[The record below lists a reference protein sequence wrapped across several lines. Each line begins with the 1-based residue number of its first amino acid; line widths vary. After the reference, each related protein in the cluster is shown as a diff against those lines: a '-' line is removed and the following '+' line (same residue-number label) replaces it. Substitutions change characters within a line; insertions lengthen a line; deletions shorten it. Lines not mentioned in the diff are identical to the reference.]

1 MHKWLCWNESRR
13 WLAGSLCYLLALS
26 GAPLIWAQDPSNRDV
41 SSIELAVDSG
51 MNRENTD
58 ISSWAIAVSVQ
69 DNNGRKLKGAAVIFQ
84 IPPGY
89 GTFAGGVSSMTL
101 ISDDDGRA
109 VARGFRRGN
118 LAGSFQIAV
127 TASYRG
133 FSTSVGVT
141 QINPKPAFWATPK
154 KWYVVGGAGAAAATA
169 IGVWLGTRGGDSTR
183 VALGASSVVP
193 LR

>member
-1 MHKWLCWNESRR
+1 MHKWLCRNDSRR
-13 WLAGSLCYLLALS
+13 WLAGFLCYLTTFS
-26 GAPLIWAQDPSNRDV
+26 GAPLIRAQVQDV
-41 SSIELAVDSG
+41 SSIEVAVDAG

-58 ISSWAIAVSVQ
+58 TTPWELAVSVQ
-69 DNNGRKLKGAAVIFQ
+69 DNNGRRLKGAAVIFQ

-89 GTFAGGVSSMTL
+89 GTFTGGVSSMTL
-101 ISDDDGRA
+101 ITDDNGRA

-133 FSTSVGVT
+133 LSTSVGVT
-141 QINPKPAFWATPK
+141 QVNPKPAFWATPK
-154 KWYVVGGAGAAAATA
+154 KWYVVGGAGAVAVTA
-169 IGVWLGTRGGDSTR
+169 IGIWLGTRGGDSTR
-183 VALGASSVVP
+183 ITLGAGSVVP